1 MFDHKNVIPKIL
13 LAGWIILSVKL
24 KCKKSLKLRSVCVKV
39 IKCLKS
45 PNQLVKVSILD
56 RTGKLTKLTKGSR
69 QQKRSSKLRT
79 LAEPLWPP
87 PLSNFGHL
95 ILKKLL
101 LQESTLHPLKH
112 VLNKT
117 CFKQNLFFLSLL
129 VTRIMIFVAMFQ
141 YLTAGKVAATPY
153 TMPPPIWIYD
163 FLMFISC
170 FRWYRS
176 I

>member
-1 MFDHKNVIPKIL
+1 MLLIIDISEKLHREAVKI
-13 LAGWIILSVKL
+13 
-24 KCKKSLKLRSVCVKV
+24 KKVLNFGHW
-39 IKCLKS
+39 
-45 PNQLVKVSILD
+45 PNLCD
-56 RTGKLTKLTKGSR
+56 
-69 QQKRSSKLRT
+69 
-79 LAEPLWPP
+79 PP

-153 TMPPPIWIYD
+153 TMPPHIWIYD